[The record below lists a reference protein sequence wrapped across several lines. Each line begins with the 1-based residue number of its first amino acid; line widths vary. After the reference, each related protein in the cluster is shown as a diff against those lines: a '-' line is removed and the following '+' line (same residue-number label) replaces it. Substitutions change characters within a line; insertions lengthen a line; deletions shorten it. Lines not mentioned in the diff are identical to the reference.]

1 MANDISKFALVE
13 AHERGCPR
21 VAFETMSDSSPDLQL
36 QSIFEEGNVV
46 DRMAQ
51 NSIFSDGTTVRNIR
65 RKEASE
71 ATSTLMAEP
80 SVGRVNQAAFITPE
94 GEATRLDSIERS
106 KDKKWNHDEVK
117 SSLSAK
123 DKHIFDTLV
132 STDRAR
138 RAGLD
143 VAEIRLVHLN
153 SDWRLGEP
161 EANLFEVTDITA
173 MIEDPAMVDFL
184 SDTYKA
190 LEKGTAPPASLVPGC
205 WKCQYF
211 SNCFGETRNPITEL
225 SRLGKARIAAL
236 SQLGVVDIRDIPA
249 DFNLTDKQRA
259 AADFAINGQAHV
271 NDDSLANALAG
282 ISEPVRHLDFE
293 WVSFAVPVHEGVA
306 PWEPVATQYS
316 IHLET
321 EDGLEHTDH
330 LSEAEGDGRR
340 ELAESLIDAL
350 GDEGSIIVYH
360 ASAERS
366 RIRDMARWFPDLEE
380 SLNSIA
386 DRLFD
391 LLPVVRKN
399 VLNPEFR
406 GATSLKVVAPALVPG
421 FGYDDLDIAG
431 GGDAQGAMNL
441 MIRGKIFAEEVPVYR
456 ERLLRYCERDTEAT
470 ARILQALRI
479 MAE

>member
-1 MANDISKFALVE
+1 VATKISKFALVT
-13 AHERGCPR
+13 ARERGCAR
-21 VAFETMSDSSPDLQL
+21 AGYKAMSKVSPDLQL

-46 DRMAQ
+46 DRVSQ
-51 NSIFSDGTTVRNIR
+51 RSIFSDGITVTNVRIE
-65 RKEASE
+65 EASGV
-71 ATSTLMAEP
+71 TSTLMADK
-80 SVGRVNQAAFITPE
+80 SVGRINQATFVTPE

-106 KDKKWNHDEVK
+106 GDKWSHDEVK
-117 SSLSAK
+117 SSLSVK
-123 DKHIFDTLV
+123 DKHIFDALV
-132 STDRAR
+132 STDRVR

-143 VAEIRLVHLN
+143 VDEIRLVHLN
-153 SDWRLGEP
+153 SDWRLGDSED
-161 EANLFEVTDITA
+161 ELFQVTDITKR
-173 MIEDPAMVDFL
+173 IEDPILVDFL
-184 SDTYKA
+184 SDTYEA
-190 LEKGTAPPASLVPGC
+190 LQKGTAPAASLVPGC

-211 SNCFGETRNPITEL
+211 SSCFGETQNPITEL
-225 SRLGKARIAAL
+225 SRLGEARITAL
-236 SQLGVVDIRDIPA
+236 SQQGVVDIRDIPGT
-249 DFNLTDKQRA
+249 FNLTKGQRA
-259 AADFAINGQAHV
+259 NVDFILNGQAHV
-271 NDDSLANALAG
+271 NHDSLVEALEG

-293 WVSFAVPVHEGVA
+293 WVGFAIPIHEGVA
-306 PWEPVATQYS
+306 PWGPVATQFS

-321 EDGLEHTDH
+321 EAGLEHTEH

-399 VLNPEFR
+399 VLNPHFH
-406 GATSLKVVAPALVPG
+406 GSTSLKVVAPVLVPG
-421 FGYDDLDIAG
+421 FSYDDLDIAG

-441 MIRGKIFAEEVPVYR
+441 MMRGRTAAEEVPVFR

-470 ARILQALRI
+470 AGILQALRV